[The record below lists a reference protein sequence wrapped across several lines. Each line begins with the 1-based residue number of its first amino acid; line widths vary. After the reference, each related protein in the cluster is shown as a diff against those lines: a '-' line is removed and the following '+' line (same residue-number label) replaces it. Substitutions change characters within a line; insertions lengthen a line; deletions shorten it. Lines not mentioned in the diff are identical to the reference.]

1 MSLTVLSMWE
11 VGEEAAAVVVDLVTE
26 SAAEVAVTEEADAAL
41 EEDSMA
47 LAEVKAVAEAAW
59 AIQSEPVVLRPA

>member
-1 MSLTVLSMWE
+1 M
-11 VGEEAAAVVVDLVTE
+11 VVDLVTE